1 MYTLPL
7 DYSRVGFRPLEGCG
21 RRDGFLPFGW
31 LVAELLRREGG
42 DYLPRLG
49 SVGTGSTPLYNRST
63 TPALV
68 QSVYVSKTADY
79 EVMKYLEDFQ
89 LTSGSRCVLYK
100 GTGRTLFWCLREA
113 KWSGEA

>member
-1 MYTLPL
+1 M
-7 DYSRVGFRPLEGCG
+7 S

-42 DYLPRLG
+42 DYLPRPG
-49 SVGTGSTPLYNRST
+49 SVGAGSTPLYNRST